1 MYTKKTFGE
10 LEVGDEL
17 YSLNHISAP
26 WGHVTKHKITNIKK
40 GPYFMVIEIGN
51 YYSNGK
57 SEFIRERL
65 NGTSDYLAPT
75 LEGVK
80 QYWNREYKDKIESQE
95 KEIERLKE
103 GLVSLHSSLNKINEA
118 TE

>member
-1 MYTKKTFGE
+1 MNTKKTFGE

-17 YSLNHISAP
+17 YSLNHISVP

-40 GPYFMVIEIGN
+40 GPYFMEIEIGN
-51 YYSNGK
+51 YYSDGK

-80 QYWNREYKDKIESQE
+80 EYWNREYKIMIEKQE
-95 KEIERLKE
+95 REIEDLKS
-103 GLVSLHSSLNKINEA
+103 GLVSLYDSLDKINAASE
-118 TE
+118 